1 MNLPNRLT
9 VMRIIMIPVIIL
21 IAIFPYSQFGIE
33 IPMLQFGFV
42 TLSAVNIVMLVLFC
56 IASFTD
62 FLDGYLARKNNL
74 VTTFGKFADP
84 LADKMLITA
93 AFLVFLQKGVI
104 NSWAVMIVMA
114 REFMVAGVR
123 LAAVAEGTVIAASIW
138 GKLKTVSQMAAVIIA
153 LIVLNIPSL
162 NGVLVTNVCIWI
174 SVILTVLSGADYL
187 IKNWHLMKLK

>member
-1 MNLPNRLT
+1 MNTANKLT
-9 VMRIIMIPVIIL
+9 LLRVVLVPVFMAFML
-21 IAIFPYSQFGIE
+21 MEGTAWQIAA
-33 IPMLQFGFV
+33 L
-42 TLSAVNIVMLVLFC
+42 AVFI
-56 IASFTD
+56 IASLTD
-62 FLDGYLARKNNL
+62 MIDGKIARKYNQI
-74 VTTFGKFADP
+74 TTFGKFADP

-162 NGVLVTNVCIWI
+162 NGVLITNVCIWI

>member
-1 MNLPNRLT
+1 MNTANKLT
-9 VMRIIMIPVIIL
+9 LLRVALVPVFMAFML
-21 IAIFPYSQFGIE
+21 TEGTASQIAA
-33 IPMLQFGFV
+33 L
-42 TLSAVNIVMLVLFC
+42 AVFI
-56 IASFTD
+56 IASLTD
-62 FLDGYLARKNNL
+62 MIDGKIARKYNQI
-74 VTTFGKFADP
+74 TTFGKFADP

>member
-1 MNLPNRLT
+1 MNTANKLT
-9 VMRIIMIPVIIL
+9 LLRVVLVPVFMAFML
-21 IAIFPYSQFGIE
+21 TEGTAWQIAA
-33 IPMLQFGFV
+33 L
-42 TLSAVNIVMLVLFC
+42 AVFI
-56 IASFTD
+56 IASLTD
-62 FLDGYLARKNNL
+62 MIDGKIARKYNQI
-74 VTTFGKFADP
+74 TTFGKFADP

>member
-1 MNLPNRLT
+1 MNTANKLT
-9 VMRIIMIPVIIL
+9 LLRVALVPVFMAFML
-21 IAIFPYSQFGIE
+21 TEGTAWQIAA
-33 IPMLQFGFV
+33 L
-42 TLSAVNIVMLVLFC
+42 AVFI
-56 IASFTD
+56 IASLTD
-62 FLDGYLARKNNL
+62 MIDGKIARKYNQI
-74 VTTFGKFADP
+74 TTFGKFADP

>member
-1 MNLPNRLT
+1 MNTANKLT
-9 VMRIIMIPVIIL
+9 LLRVVLVPVFMAFML
-21 IAIFPYSQFGIE
+21 MEGTAWQIAA
-33 IPMLQFGFV
+33 L
-42 TLSAVNIVMLVLFC
+42 AVFI
-56 IASFTD
+56 IASLTD
-62 FLDGYLARKNNL
+62 MIDGKIARKYNQI
-74 VTTFGKFADP
+74 TTFGKFADP

-153 LIVLNIPSL
+153 LMVLNIPSL
-162 NGVLVTNVCIWI
+162 NGVLITNVCIWI

>member
-1 MNLPNRLT
+1 MNTANKLT
-9 VMRIIMIPVIIL
+9 LLRVALVPVFMAFML
-21 IAIFPYSQFGIE
+21 TEGTAWQIAA
-33 IPMLQFGFV
+33 L
-42 TLSAVNIVMLVLFC
+42 AVFI
-56 IASFTD
+56 IASLTD
-62 FLDGYLARKNNL
+62 MIDGKIARKYNQI
-74 VTTFGKFADP
+74 TTFGKFADP

-162 NGVLVTNVCIWI
+162 NGVFVTNVCIWI